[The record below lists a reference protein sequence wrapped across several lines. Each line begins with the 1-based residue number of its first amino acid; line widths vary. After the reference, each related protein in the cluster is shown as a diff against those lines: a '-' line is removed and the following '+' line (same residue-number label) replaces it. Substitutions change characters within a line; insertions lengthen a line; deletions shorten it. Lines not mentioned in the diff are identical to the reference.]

1 MEIFHYVSKPSKRN
15 YNVAR
20 VLLQQV
26 SKVYDGDIEAVNN
39 MTLDVADGEFM
50 VIVGPS
56 GCGKTTTLR
65 MIAGFEELTGGTIMI
80 GSCVVNEVSPGDRDV
95 AMVFQN
101 HALYPHMT
109 IFENL
114 AFALSLKK
122 LPKQEIRKRVEQT
135 AEILDIH
142 KLLHRKPKSISGG
155 QRQRVA
161 LGRAI
166 IRKPAAFL
174 FDEPLSNLDA
184 KLRSA
189 TATELKSIHQKIK
202 TTTIYVTHDQ
212 GQAMMLGDRICVMH
226 DGRIQQTGRP
236 IEVYQNPANR
246 FVAGFLG
253 TPPMNFIDG
262 TIRRQGDLLSF
273 EFEDVSIILPDRL
286 QLPACKY
293 VDQTMTMAI
302 RPEDLCCD
310 SAEPNSDLSIPVIV
324 QVVENLGDKQHI
336 FLKTPKG
343 QEFAATVN
351 PHVQTKVNDRIQMSI
366 NPRRVMIFQPGPAG
380 KNIQQY

>member
-1 MEIFHYVSKPSKRN
+1 M
-15 YNVAR
+15 AR
-20 VLLQQV
+20 VFLQHV

-80 GSCVVNEVSPGDRDV
+80 GSGVVNEVSPGDRDV

-135 AEILDIH
+135 AEILDIQQ
-142 KLLHRKPKSISGG
+142 LLHRKPKSISGG
-155 QRQRVA
+155 HRQRVA

-184 KLRSA
+184 KLRAA
-189 TATELKSIHQKIK
+189 TATELKSIHQKMK

-212 GQAMMLGDRICVMH
+212 GQAMILGDRICVMH

-253 TPPMNFIDG
+253 TPPRNFIDG
-262 TIRRQGDLLSF
+262 TIRRQGELLSF
-273 EFEDVSIILPDRL
+273 EFEDVSITLPDRL

-293 VDQTMTMAI
+293 IDQDMTLAI

-310 SAEPNSDLSIPVIV
+310 SVETNLKLSIPATV
-324 QVVENLGDKQHI
+324 QVVENLGDIQHI
-336 FLKTPKG
+336 FLKIPKG
-343 QEFAATVN
+343 RAFVATVN
-351 PHVQTKVNDRIQMSI
+351 PHVLVKVNDRIQMSI
-366 NPRRVMIFQPGPAG
+366 NSLSMMIFQPGPTG
-380 KNIQQY
+380 KNIQ

>member
-1 MEIFHYVSKPSKRN
+1 MEIFHYVSKPSKRK

-80 GSCVVNEVSPGDRDV
+80 GSGVVNEVSPRDRDV
-95 AMVFQN
+95 AMVFQD

-122 LPKQEIRKRVEQT
+122 LPKLEIRKRVEQT
-135 AEILDIH
+135 AQILDIH

-184 KLRSA
+184 KLRAA
-189 TATELKSIHQKIK
+189 TATELKSIHQKMK

-262 TIRRQGDLLSF
+262 TIRRQGELLSF

-310 SAEPNSDLSIPVIV
+310 SSEPNSDISIPVIV